1 MITSIILWVVLG
13 AIAGMIASAV
23 MKSGNQSIVMDIVLG
38 IIGAVIGGWVMNL
51 VGFGGATGFN
61 LYSLLVA
68 IIGAIILI
76 AVARMVRRTTA

>member
-1 MITSIILWVVLG
+1 
-13 AIAGMIASAV
+13 
-23 MKSGNQSIVMDIVLG
+23 
-38 IIGAVIGGWVMNL
+38 MNL